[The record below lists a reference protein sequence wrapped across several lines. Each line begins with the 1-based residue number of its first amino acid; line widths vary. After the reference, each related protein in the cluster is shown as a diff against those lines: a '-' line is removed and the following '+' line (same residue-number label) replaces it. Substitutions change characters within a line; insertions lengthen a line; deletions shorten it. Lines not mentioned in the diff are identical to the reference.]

1 MQIYQVRTVFAQYL
15 MVAVG
20 GGVASDP
27 VSLGGISKIPI
38 DVQCL
43 QQRRLRNVW
52 NGWLTDY
59 LCNLHLPESQKG
71 ANDVGDSMGMI
82 ADRIQLKMPP
92 TASLLFGFL
101 PI

>member
-1 MQIYQVRTVFAQYL
+1 

-38 DVQCL
+38 DVQRL
-43 QQRRLRNVW
+43 EQRRVRNEW
-52 NGWLTDY
+52 NGRLADY
-59 LCNLHLPESQKG
+59 PRNPQLPESEKG
-71 ANDVGDSMGMI
+71 NDVGDSMGMI
-82 ADRIQLKMPP
+82 ADQIQLEMPP